1 MNLSQRN
8 RNIILWIIAIG
19 LLISMVI
26 SFTPGTLF
34 GGAAQR
40 DAAEGPVALNVNGEP
55 VRQREIERL
64 EQNPPF
70 NAVQEGPVAEDLERV
85 VLSEL
90 VSQSLVEQAAADIDV
105 SGAEVRA
112 RVDEFRD
119 EQGVA
124 GSRNDGAYQNLIAGG
139 GYTDE
144 TFREF
149 TREQLQQE
157 KYLEGLT
164 EGVSAN
170 DEEIRTHHAAN
181 RNSYSSE
188 PRITAREIVMADEAE
203 ADLVYARALD
213 GEDFAALAREA
224 STERA
229 EQGGALGAAEG
240 ESAPKPI
247 TRVALPTGVAQ
258 AAFAL
263 QGPGLTTPVEAGGAF
278 HIVKVEAFQPA
289 APRPLDEVRGEVEAD
304 VLELKKAAAQEAA
317 LRELRANA
325 DVSAPE
331 GSTYSF
337 ENLVVAR
344 VGDAEIRAD
353 ELDRNT
359 YLNPQLQQFITPDFG
374 EIITTTI
381 RPNVLEGLIDE
392 ELAFQ
397 GAGELDG
404 TFVGPRASVA
414 QSALGYVSRDA
425 QATDAQIRTFYGEN
439 EAEYTEPPSALTTR
453 VNFPDVAS
461 ARDFR
466 RTLTGAG
473 VVDTR
478 AINLVAE
485 ASDGTVQDVGEVAP
499 GAQPEVIDA
508 ALFNFGAAPAG
519 GMVALADSGLD
530 ISSVLTVEAPAA
542 GAQSGGALSGGV
554 LSGGAVSGGA
564 ASGGA
569 GGASAGAPQQF
580 VVLIAAR
587 TPPRVPPLSEVRAQ
601 VEQAATQQQQNEA
614 RTTWLEGLRESI
626 PVENLLAAELAADA
640 QNGAQSGGSQSGGAP
655 SEDDSSGETQ
665 DDGVQNGGAQDDV
678 EGGSEDGRETGQ
690 NDPVADDE
698 VQGEVQEEDPAPS
711 PAAAEPEPVTPEA
724 PSETELEAT
733 PDSVS
738 ESAPE
743 TTPEAEAPETEPEV
757 PEAAPENAPD
767 NTPENAP
774 DDDPE
779 DEAN

>member
-34 GGAAQR
+34 GGSAQR
-40 DAAEGPVALNVNGEP
+40 DAAEGPVALNVNDQPIRE
-55 VRQREIERL
+55 REIDRL

-70 NAVQEGPVAEDLERV
+70 NAVQEGPVAQDLKRV
-85 VLSEL
+85 LLSEL
-90 VSQSLVEQAAADIDV
+90 VSQSLTEQAAADVNV
-105 SGAEVRA
+105 SGAEVRE
-112 RVDEFRD
+112 RVNEFRD

-124 GSRNDGAYQNLIAGG
+124 GSRNDGAYQNLIARG

-144 TFREF
+144 TFRDF
-149 TREQLQQE
+149 TREQLQKE

-164 EGVSAN
+164 EGVTVS

-181 RNSYSSE
+181 RNDYSSE
-188 PRITAREIVMADEAE
+188 PRITAREIVVPGEAE
-203 ADLVYARALD
+203 ADLVYARALE
-213 GEDFAALAREA
+213 GEDFAALARET

-240 ESAPKPI
+240 EDAPKPI
-247 TRVALPTGVAQ
+247 TQVALPTTVAQ

-263 QGPGLTTPVEAGGAF
+263 QGPGLTAPVEAGGAF
-278 HIVKVEAFQPA
+278 HIVKVEDFQPA

-304 VLELKKAAAQEAA
+304 VLELKQAAVQEAA
-317 LRELRANA
+317 LRELRADA
-325 DVSAPE
+325 EISTPE

-337 ENLVVAR
+337 ENPVVAR

-359 YLNPQLQQFITPDFG
+359 YLNPQLQQFITPDFS
-374 EIITTTI
+374 EIITSTI

-404 TFVGPRASVA
+404 MFVGPRAAVA

-425 QATDAQIRTFYGEN
+425 QATDAQIRTYYGEN
-439 EAEYTEPPSALTTR
+439 EDEYTEPPSALTTR
-453 VNFPDVAS
+453 VNFPDAAS

-466 RTLTGAG
+466 RTLTGAKI
-473 VVDTR
+473 VDTR
-478 AINLVAE
+478 TINLVAE
-485 ASDGTVQDVGEVAP
+485 ASDGTVQDVGEVTP
-499 GAQPEVIDA
+499 GAQPEAIDS

-530 ISSVLTVEAPAA
+530 ISRVVSVEAPAA
-542 GAQSGGALSGGV
+542 GAQSGGALSGGA
-554 LSGGAVSGGA
+554 LSGGAAPGGA
-564 ASGGA
+564 ESGGA
-569 GGASAGAPQQF
+569 GGVSADAPQEQF

-587 TPPRVPPLSEVRAQ
+587 TPPRLPPLGEVREQ
-601 VEQAATQQQQNEA
+601 VEQSATQQQQNEA

-640 QNGAQSGGSQSGGAP
+640 QNGAQSGGTQSGGAP
-655 SEDDSSGETQ
+655 SGGDSSGETQ
-665 DDGVQNGGAQDDV
+665 DGGAQDNV
-678 EGGSEDGRETGQ
+678 EGGSEDAGETGQ
-690 NDPVADDE
+690 NDPVATDE
-698 VQGEVQEEDPAPS
+698 VQDEAPAPA
-711 PAAAEPEPVTPEA
+711 PAEAEPELVTPET
-724 PSETELEAT
+724 PPETELEVT
-733 PDSVS
+733 PQSAPQ
-738 ESAPE
+738 SAPE
-743 TTPEAEAPETEPEV
+743 TTPETEAPEAEPEA
-757 PEAAPENAPD
+757 PEVAPENTPD

-774 DDDPE
+774 DDAPE
-779 DEAN
+779 NEVN